1 MRLAMLCIIA
11 KHARPLVCRPRRM
24 SLATQR
30 SAAAV
35 GAAAVDAA
43 AVDTAVVEA
52 PRAIGDYVA
61 LPPQAAD
68 GLRALGL
75 ETAAPVQRAVWADAM
90 GGASLCV
97 HAPTGSGKTLAM
109 VLPVIASTLW
119 AGRGNP
125 GRVVVL
131 VPTREL
137 VAQHET
143 LLNALG
149 ARTAVVT
156 SATVGAPGGA
166 ESLADEIEDSA
177 VVLATPA
184 ELCAVLENRPELYGS
199 LRCEALVC
207 DELDLLMPSRKSS
220 GAKVSRWQDKGDH
233 PAEALVR
240 LAAKRCGSSLQVL
253 AGSATLD
260 RSAQKKLDRA
270 LKGAPRVQLP
280 LPVVAVDTGKS
291 LVVKTKHAPGGPR
304 NVRTTIAPRR
314 VAHRS
319 VTRADP
325 VAGAVA
331 ALATLR
337 PRVALVFVCS
347 SSKLKVRAVAEELG
361 ARVLNDAL
369 FPSSARSRRRNYAT
383 KSDNQKKAE
392 EKAEKS
398 TDAEKR
404 AAVTRAAA
412 EQLRDDVAAATV
424 ESPVVLVASE
434 DRARGLDI
442 AGADAVL
449 VLGGPANADTFVHLS
464 GRVDRDPLALADG
477 PEPSVVT
484 IGRKRDL
491 DQVRTWLVDLGEEM
505 VELE

>member
-1 MRLAMLCIIA
+1 MRILMLCLLA
-11 KHARPLVCRPRRM
+11 RQARPLVFRRG
-24 SLATQR
+24 LASRQLSTRR
-30 SAAAV
+30 SAA
-35 GAAAVDAA
+35 
-43 AVDTAVVEA
+43 
-52 PRAIGDYVA
+52 IGEYVA
-61 LPPQAAD
+61 LPASAAD

-75 ETAAPVQRAVWADAM
+75 QEAAPVQAAVWAEAM
-90 GGASLCV
+90 GGKSACV

-109 VLPVIASTLW
+109 VLPVVASTLW

-149 ARTAVVT
+149 AATAVVT
-156 SATVGAPGGA
+156 SATLGAPGGA
-166 ESLADEIEDSA
+166 EGLADAIEASA

-184 ELCAVLENRPELYGS
+184 ELCQVLEHRPSLYGA

-207 DELDLLMPSRKSS
+207 DELDLLMPSRKSN
-220 GAKVSRWQDKGDH
+220 GAKVTRWQDRGDH
-233 PAEALVR
+233 PAEALAK

-260 RSAQKKLDRA
+260 RASKTKLERA
-270 LKGAPRVQLP
+270 LKGAPKVALP
-280 LPVVAVDTGKS
+280 LPIVACDAGKN
-291 LVVKTKHAPGGPR
+291 LVVKTKRAPGRPG

-319 VTRADP
+319 STKADP
-325 VAGAVA
+325 VAGAA
-331 ALATLR
+331 DALSALK
-337 PRVALVFVCS
+337 PRVALVFVCG
-347 SSKLKVRAVAEELG
+347 SSKLKVRAVAEDLG

-383 KSDNQKKAE
+383 KSSGEKKALE
-392 EKAEKS
+392 AAEKA
-398 TDAEKR
+398 TDADKR
-404 AAVTRAAA
+404 AAVTRDAA
-412 EQLRDDVAAATV
+412 EQLRADVAAATA
-424 ESPVVLVASE
+424 EAPVVLVGSE

-442 AGADAVL
+442 AGVEAVL
-449 VLGGPANADTFVHLS
+449 VLGGPANADTFVPLS
-464 GRVDRDPLALADG
+464 GRVDRDPLALSSG

-484 IGRKRDL
+484 IGRKRDI
-491 DQVRTWLVDLGEEM
+491 DQVRGWLSELGEEIS
-505 VELE
+505 ELSD